1 MAMPHRPIA
10 VVVAMKREVAT
21 LLIGIRGRQLNGVE
35 FYELPNAVIAIGGIG
50 RVAAGRAAEG
60 VVEQYSPSVLVSAG
74 IAGALT
80 QDLKVGNV
88 LRAREVVDAD
98 SGVRFATQTG
108 EATVVTVSSVSGS
121 AEKQALAT
129 RWGAAVVDMEASAVA
144 AVAQRYGAQF
154 AALKS
159 ISDEVDFE
167 MPPMGNFV
175 NATGKFDTLSFVM
188 FLAIRPQWWGAVKH
202 LNANSRI
209 AAMNLSLELQHLTMD
224 GLKVTNE
231 EKVLGA

>member
-1 MAMPHRPIA
+1 M
-10 VVVAMKREVAT
+10 
-21 LLIGIRGRQLNGVE
+21 
-35 FYELPNAVIAIGGIG
+35 
-50 RVAAGRAAEG
+50 
-60 VVEQYSPSVLVSAG
+60 
-74 IAGALT
+74 
-80 QDLKVGNV
+80 
-88 LRAREVVDAD
+88 
-98 SGVRFATQTG
+98 
-108 EATVVTVSSVSGS
+108 
-121 AEKQALAT
+121 
-129 RWGAAVVDMEASAVA
+129 AVA

-167 MPPMGNFV
+167 MPPTGNFV